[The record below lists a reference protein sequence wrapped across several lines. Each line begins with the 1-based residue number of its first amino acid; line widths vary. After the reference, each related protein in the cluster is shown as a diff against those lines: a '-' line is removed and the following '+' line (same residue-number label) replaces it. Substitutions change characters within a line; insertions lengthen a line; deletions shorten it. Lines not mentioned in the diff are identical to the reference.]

1 MSQTPANSP
10 SRRLKTR
17 PQFLAVAGARRKYA
31 VDGLVLQGMPRGDD
45 DPAIGLGFTATRK
58 VGNAVVRNRARRRLK
73 EAARIAL
80 ANKGQAGWD
89 YVAIAR
95 AETGD
100 LPFPRLIADFERALA
115 KLAAGPQ
122 RKAP

>member
-1 MSQTPANSP
+1 
-10 SRRLKTR
+10 
-17 PQFLAVAGARRKYA
+17 
-31 VDGLVLQGMPRGDD
+31 MPRGDD

-80 ANKGQAGWD
+80 ASKGQPGWD

-100 LPFPRLIADFERALA
+100 IPFPRLIADFERALT
-115 KLAAGPQ
+115 KLAAPPK
-122 RKAP
+122 RAA

>member
-1 MSQTPANSP
+1 MSQAPANSP

-31 VDGLVLQGMPRGDD
+31 VDGLVLQGKPRGDD

-80 ANKGQAGWD
+80 ANKGQPGWD

-100 LPFPRLIADFERALA
+100 VPFPRLIADFERALV
-115 KLAAGPQ
+115 KLASPPK
-122 RKAP
+122 RAP

>member
-1 MSQTPANSP
+1 MSQAPAHLP

-80 ANKGQAGWD
+80 ASKGQPGWD

-100 LPFPRLIADFERALA
+100 IPFPRLIADFERALT
-115 KLAAGPQ
+115 KLAAPPK
-122 RKAP
+122 RAA

>member
-1 MSQTPANSP
+1 
-10 SRRLKTR
+10 
-17 PQFLAVAGARRKYA
+17 
-31 VDGLVLQGMPRGDD
+31 MPRGDD

-100 LPFPRLIADFERALA
+100 IAFPRLIADFERALT
-115 KLAAGPQ
+115 KLAAPPK
-122 RKAP
+122 RAA